1 MRMINYFS
9 ASARQADKFKIEFR
23 ILAITLFEL
32 KFDIS
37 RRCFKFVLLNVV
49 FGTDNCMC

>member
-37 RRCFKFVLLNVV
+37 RRCFKLVLFNLG
-49 FGTDNCMC
+49 FGTTNCDC

>member
-37 RRCFKFVLLNVV
+37 RRCFKLVILNLG
-49 FGTDNCMC
+49 FGTMNCDC